1 MKIKEK
7 ILLDRD
13 GIVKHGPINIV
24 FFGDSVTHGAINGY
38 YDFENTYP
46 NLLKKKL
53 CEFRCFV
60 PINVINAG
68 IGGLTAKGSLGRLE
82 DQVLK
87 HEPDLLVVCFGLN
100 DVNGELSEYLDSL
113 SVIFD
118 KATAAG
124 LDVILMTPNML
135 NTYLAEGT
143 PPQYLEYAKK
153 TAKMQAEGR
162 MDEFIYSAVDL
173 ASSKGVTVCDCYSEW
188 KELAKTT
195 DTTLLLANRINHP
208 TTDMHKLFADRLF
221 EVIMGESKAESA
233 SDDAMFS
240 ESKK

>member
-60 PINVINAG
+60 PVNVINAG

-113 SVIFD
+113 SVVFD
-118 KATAAG
+118 KAAAAG
-124 LDVILMTPNML
+124 LDVIFMTPNML

-143 PPQYLEYAKK
+143 PQQYLEYAKK
-153 TAKMQAEGR
+153 TAKMQTEGR
-162 MDEFIYSAVDL
+162 MDEFISSAITL
-173 ASSKGVTVCDCYSEW
+173 ARAKGVTVCDCYARW

-208 TTDMHKLFADRLF
+208 TEEMHNLFADCLY
-221 EVIMGESKAESA
+221 EVIMGDAKTEMANDS
-233 SDDAMFS
+233 AMFS
-240 ESKK
+240 EGKE